1 MNAKLKD
8 AIREIAALPAAEQQ
22 EVADGLIAYA
32 RIVRK
37 GQPLL
42 TAEQRDGVIAAQDQA
57 RAGDFASNKEL
68 AEVWRSFN
76 E

>member
-1 MNAKLKD
+1 
-8 AIREIAALPAAEQQ
+8 
-22 EVADGLIAYA
+22 
-32 RIVRK
+32 VRK

-42 TAEQRDGVIAAQDQA
+42 TAEQRDGVIAAQGQA

-68 AEVWRSFN
+68 AEVWGSFN